1 MLSAVFILL
10 MLFAISIPV
19 ALSLGIA
26 PLPALMDKGIPLVA
40 VPQTMFEAMD
50 SFALMAVPF
59 FVLAGRLMQTGGIAR
74 RLIDLGLALIGWVKG
89 GLGGAAVLTTMFFST
104 ICGSSSATTAAI
116 GSVMIP
122 EMERKGYPRPFAAS
136 VIASSGELGVILPP
150 SVPMII
156 YAMLTGT
163 SVASLFV
170 GGILPGLLIASSL
183 IITIL
188 ILSRIHG
195 YGEAANVTPGEWLR
209 GVWRALCQASL
220 SLLMPVIILGGI
232 YGGFFTATEA
242 AVVAVAYAFL
252 LGVFVYREI
261 SLKELPAILWSSAVT
276 SAIVLLI
283 VGFAS
288 VFAYVLSLYQAPQQ
302 VARMLLGVSDN
313 PLVFL
318 LLVNIAL
325 LVIGLFMETFAAILI
340 LAPVLAPVAISLGID
355 PVHFGV
361 IVIVNLAI
369 GMVTPPVGVN
379 LFLVCGIANVTMERL
394 MRPLSIFL
402 AVLLCDLM
410 IITYVPVL
418 WPALF

>member
-1 MLSAVFILL
+1 MLSAVFLLL
-10 MLFAISIPV
+10 MLFALSIPV

-26 PLPALMDKGIPLVA
+26 PLPALLDKGIPLVA

-136 VIASSGELGVILPP
+136 VVASSGELGVILPP

-163 SVASLFV
+163 SVAQLFV
-170 GGILPGLLIASSL
+170 GGILPGILIGTSL

-188 ILSRIHG
+188 VLSRIHG
-195 YGEAANVTPGEWLR
+195 YGDSSSVTLGEWMV
-209 GVWRALCQASL
+209 GVWRATCQASL

-252 LGVFVYREI
+252 LGRFVYREI
-261 SLKELPAILWSSAVT
+261 AWKQLPAILWSSAVT

-288 VFAYVLSLYQAPQQ
+288 VFAYVLSLYQAPQK
-302 VARMLLGVSDN
+302 VAGMLLSVSDN

-325 LVIGLFMETFAAILI
+325 LIIGLFMETFAAILI
-340 LAPVLAPVAISLGID
+340 LAPVLAPVAASLGID

-361 IVIVNLAI
+361 IIIVNLAV

-418 WPALF
+418 WPGLF